1 MAPSSRRAKR
11 RRQLL
16 EAARDV
22 FAEKGYVAATVDDI
36 VGRVEV
42 ARGTFYL
49 YFDDKLDV
57 FGALVS
63 DFFARLAGGI
73 QSIALDAEAPSPR
86 TQLRANLARLVAT
99 ARRDPAMVKLALSTA
114 TGVDPGLDAKLEA
127 FYASPRQFMDETL
140 ETGQAIGLVREGAR
154 GPMLSL
160 ALGALQQL
168 LLDAVSGALE
178 QDEEA
183 LVDEIMRFL
192 ESGLLAAASAR

>member
-1 MAPSSRRAKR
+1 M
-11 RRQLL
+11 
-16 EAARDV
+16 
-22 FAEKGYVAATVDDI
+22 
-36 VGRVEV
+36 
-42 ARGTFYL
+42 
-49 YFDDKLDV
+49 
-57 FGALVS
+57 
-63 DFFARLAGGI
+63 
-73 QSIALDAEAPSPR
+73 
-86 TQLRANLARLVAT
+86 
-99 ARRDPAMVKLALSTA
+99 
-114 TGVDPGLDAKLEA
+114 DPGLDAKLEA
-127 FYASPRQFMDETL
+127 FYASLRQFMDETL